1 MNLIRKAGRP
11 FREPRDRG
19 LRARVSET
27 GRLSLPAELRRE
39 VGLEKGGV
47 VRIEVVD
54 GAIRIRTMKDV
65 KEHVRE
71 LARATGLADKASVA
85 GFLAF
90 RAEERTREAA
100 TAKGRK

>member
-1 MNLIRKAGRP
+1 MTLTRKKGRP
-11 FREPRDRG
+11 VREPGERG
-19 LRARVSET
+19 LRGRVSET

-65 KEHVRE
+65 KDHVRE

-90 RAEERTREAA
+90 REEERTREA
-100 TAKGRK
+100 TAARGRK